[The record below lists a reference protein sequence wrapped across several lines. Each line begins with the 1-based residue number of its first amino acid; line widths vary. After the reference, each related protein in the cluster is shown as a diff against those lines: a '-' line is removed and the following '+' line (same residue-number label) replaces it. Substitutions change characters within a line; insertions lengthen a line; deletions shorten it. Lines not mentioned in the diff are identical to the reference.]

1 MKKLLHSNFKLFVKK
16 NINLIGKNNIF
27 LKKSR
32 EWSIAASILK
42 YHYNFKW
49 MGLPIIKFPNDIVV
63 MQELIWKI
71 KPDLIIETGVAHGG
85 SLIFLASMMQCYNP
99 NGKVIGIDI
108 KIKNKNK
115 NAIKKHILSPRIK
128 LIEGSSIST
137 KVIKL
142 LKEKKKKFN
151 KTLVIL
157 DSMHS
162 HDHVLRELQIYSNFI
177 NKGSYIIVQDSF
189 VEYFPKN
196 HFKDRPWNKGNN
208 PMTAIKCF
216 LKENNKFQIDRD
228 IEKKICITENPS
240 GYIFKVK

>member
-1 MKKLLHSNFKLFVKK
+1 MKKLLHSNFNLFVKK
-16 NINLIGKNNIF
+16 NINTIGRNKNF

-32 EWSIAASILK
+32 EWAIAASTLK

-85 SLIFLASMMQCYNP
+85 SLIFFASMMQCYNN
-99 NGKVIGIDI
+99 NGKIIGIDI

-115 NAIKKHILSPRIK
+115 KAIKNHLLSPRIK
-128 LIEGSSIST
+128 LIEGSSISA
-137 KVIKL
+137 KVIKE
-142 LKEKKKKFN
+142 LKISQKKYN

-162 HDHVLRELQIYSNFI
+162 HDHVLKELQIYSNFVS
-177 NKGSYIIVQDSF
+177 KGSYIIVQDSF

-196 HFKDRPWNKGNN
+196 HFKDRPWNKGDN
-208 PMTAIKCF
+208 PMTAIKSF
-216 LKENNKFQIDRD
+216 LKENNKFKIDKD

-240 GYIFKVK
+240 GYIYKIK